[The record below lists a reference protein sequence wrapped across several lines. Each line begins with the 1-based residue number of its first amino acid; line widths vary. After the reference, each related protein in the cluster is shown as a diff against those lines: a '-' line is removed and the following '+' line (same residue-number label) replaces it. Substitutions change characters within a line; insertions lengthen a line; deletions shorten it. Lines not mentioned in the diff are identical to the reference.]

1 MGEIAQAAGSAD
13 AEMDIIRDSVAF
25 KLNELKQTWIGYAQ
39 ELLQR
44 DDIGKI
50 IDRLIEGSESL
61 QTTIDALTPV
71 VSTFIDLLS
80 QLIDVLADLS
90 EATNGWAI
98 PAIAG
103 GIGSFKLLDKV
114 DTTAFDARI
123 NKVRERYNNIGN
135 DIPDPFSNSS
145 KNVSKFSR
153 WGEGFEEF
161 EDTTDKVEEGIE
173 NIGDALEKTGSNG
186 DVILT
191 ALKDKLKQVGAI
203 LTSPTFWGIV
213 GITAVVYALHKLYKA
228 QGEIFEQA
236 HKAQEE
242 YKENEKALE
251 DYKTQIL
258 DLRSITDDST
268 KSIEEQQSA
277 REQLLDIQSQLIEQY
292 GIEAG
297 SIDILSNSIERLN
310 FAFDGLSE
318 KSYQEFLNSV
328 NRNDGWNGWWHKLA
342 TGELF
347 DSSISNAS
355 YIKDQMENAHS
366 ELFYDTGLT
375 TKGQNQLVSI
385 LNEHGIST
393 KYNEGSG
400 IYGVDVDNL
409 QNYYDTLIEIQT
421 EYRDKQ
427 DAISA
432 SAYKAIEQEVNR
444 VNDILTEISPVY
456 NQMLEHDV
464 INKNYK
470 DEVEKIESLKQEI
483 KKAQIADDKDA
494 VESLTKQLYEAYNG
508 VLEKAGSDE
517 SVKNWF
523 GDFVSE
529 VQTLLD
535 SEEFR
540 LKIYPEIETDESRD
554 FQETK
559 DIIAKSNNEH
569 LFDDEVY
576 SLVNS
581 NASTREIGDKY
592 GADVER
598 VVGYIRRQLKA
609 GVPIDLVIDELEI
622 PNKTIRNLGKEFET
636 AFNKLNEEDQSII
649 LQFSEKEIKDE
660 ISVAKNEYR
669 KMLNEFS
676 KEGNV
681 DLTIRPK
688 IDSSTMQSAGWDVE
702 DGSVSTTFKSGEF
715 IWQGDEENGKYVYIH
730 YTPILP
736 DGTVLTPKEMDDY
749 LYNVLEG
756 SDDILGADSKGL
768 VIKVDADVDIPEG
781 EIDAFK
787 NGGQI
792 SKGIKDFISK
802 TDNWDNEVHKVE
814 EAYYDV
820 NNSTQFVDKAISNLI
835 RKTKELAEETKEV
848 SFEDTINSLSDL
860 EGQIGNVDNAMS
872 KFFDDEDGNVEL
884 SDIKAIQD
892 AFAEIEGFNVDDV
905 ADDLNSLIS
914 AGNYDEAADSIDR
927 LVSKY
932 IEASG
937 ILDTVN
943 NKNKDLI
950 ATQLNLMGVTN
961 AQEIVEASL
970 NERSALLAAEN
981 EYLAETGEDVAEAT
995 YEEIYQFIN
1004 LQNASEQTEKYLAQ
1018 VAIEKIAINDNKIN
1032 TAADCQQLLNL
1043 ANTAMASAEAISTV
1057 KEAQAAIASN
1067 SITRQDWGQSVLNK
1081 INNGTFDW
1089 GFSKNKIEL
1098 DDVSVPMAKYEGGKA
1113 TKSAK
1118 DASSK
1123 GSEASKETFDWIET
1137 KIQRLERDITNLG
1150 KTADAT
1156 YKTWAERTVAL
1167 GQEMEKV
1174 NEQISLQ
1181 ESAYNAYMAKAE
1193 SVGLSAQYKKLVQ
1206 SGALKIDEITD
1217 ETLKEQINNYKEW
1230 YEKALDAK
1238 DKVDDLKQSLAD
1250 LAKTKFDN
1258 ISAQFDD
1265 LISDIDHGLKYV
1277 TAQLESVETVG
1288 KIAGK
1293 SFYDEQIKAEQQR
1306 VNDLTAEL
1314 GQLQS
1319 ALAEGL
1325 ASGAIEYGSQM
1336 FNEMKKS
1343 IYSVEESILDA
1354 NNAILKFE
1362 QNIKQVAKA
1371 NFDDLLSQFDH
1382 AIGILTSKLDLT
1394 DNIISMIESSGHV
1407 ISRKYYEALS
1417 EGEEQ
1422 NIKNLK
1428 KKYDELNKV
1437 FEEAVSSGDISPYTD
1452 EWYDMRNSIED
1463 VKSSIIDATSKL
1475 IEYKNALRQIDWD
1488 LFDRG
1493 QTRLEQLVSE
1503 SQFLIDLYEKYPLF
1517 DKDTGDIT
1525 DKGMATRGLLVQNY
1539 ETYRQQAAQLADE
1552 IERLKNELK
1561 ADPKNTTLID
1571 RLRELEEQERS
1582 ALLSSEA
1589 VKESLRD
1596 LLQNEINALIDA
1608 LEKLINKYTEALNRQ
1623 KD

>member
-1 MGEIAQAAGSAD
+1 M
-13 AEMDIIRDSVAF
+13 
-25 KLNELKQTWIGYAQ
+25 
-39 ELLQR
+39 
-44 DDIGKI
+44 
-50 IDRLIEGSESL
+50 
-61 QTTIDALTPV
+61 P
-71 VSTFIDLLS
+71 
-80 QLIDVLADLS
+80 
-90 EATNGWAI
+90 
-98 PAIAG
+98 
-103 GIGSFKLLDKV
+103 
-114 DTTAFDARI
+114 
-123 NKVRERYNNIGN
+123 
-135 DIPDPFSNSS
+135 
-145 KNVSKFSR
+145 
-153 WGEGFEEF
+153 
-161 EDTTDKVEEGIE
+161 
-173 NIGDALEKTGSNG
+173 
-186 DVILT
+186 
-191 ALKDKLKQVGAI
+191 
-203 LTSPTFWGIV
+203 
-213 GITAVVYALHKLYKA
+213 
-228 QGEIFEQA
+228 
-236 HKAQEE
+236 
-242 YKENEKALE
+242 
-251 DYKTQIL
+251 
-258 DLRSITDDST
+258 
-268 KSIEEQQSA
+268 
-277 REQLLDIQSQLIEQY
+277 
-292 GIEAG
+292 
-297 SIDILSNSIERLN
+297 
-310 FAFDGLSE
+310 
-318 KSYQEFLNSV
+318 
-328 NRNDGWNGWWHKLA
+328 
-342 TGELF
+342 
-347 DSSISNAS
+347 
-355 YIKDQMENAHS
+355 
-366 ELFYDTGLT
+366 
-375 TKGQNQLVSI
+375 
-385 LNEHGIST
+385 
-393 KYNEGSG
+393 
-400 IYGVDVDNL
+400 
-409 QNYYDTLIEIQT
+409 
-421 EYRDKQ
+421 
-427 DAISA
+427 
-432 SAYKAIEQEVNR
+432 
-444 VNDILTEISPVY
+444 
-456 NQMLEHDV
+456 
-464 INKNYK
+464 
-470 DEVEKIESLKQEI
+470 
-483 KKAQIADDKDA
+483 
-494 VESLTKQLYEAYNG
+494 
-508 VLEKAGSDE
+508 
-517 SVKNWF
+517 
-523 GDFVSE
+523 
-529 VQTLLD
+529 
-535 SEEFR
+535 
-540 LKIYPEIETDESRD
+540 TDESEWFER
-554 FQETK
+554 TK
-559 DIIAKSNNEH
+559 RRIAESNNEH
-569 LFDDEVY
+569 LYDDEVY
-576 SLVNS
+576 RLANS
-581 NASTREIGDKY
+581 ELSTRDIEKQNGTVV
-592 GADVER
+592 ADVIS
-598 VVGYIRRQLKA
+598 YIREQVKQ
-609 GVPIDLVIDELEI
+609 GVPIDLVIDELEL
-622 PNKTIRNLGKEFET
+622 PNQVIRNLGKEFET

-715 IWQGDEENGKYVYIH
+715 IWQGDEENGKYVYVH

-756 SDDILGADSKGL
+756 SDNILGADSKGL
-768 VIKVDADVDIPEG
+768 VIKVDADVNIPEG

-1018 VAIEKIAINDNKIN
+1018 VAIEKISINDNKIN

-1067 SITRQDWGQSVLNK
+1067 SITRQDWGQSVLNQ

-1113 TKSAK
+1113 TKGAK

-1181 ESAYNAYMAKAE
+1181 ETAYNAYMAKAE

-1217 ETLKEQINNYKEW
+1217 ETLKEQISNYKEW

-1238 DKVDDLKQSLAD
+1238 DKVDDLKQSLAE

-1265 LISDIDHGLKYV
+1265 LISDIDHFVKFIN
-1277 TAQLESVETVG
+1277 AQLTSVETIG
-1288 KIAGK
+1288 KIGGK
-1293 SFYDEQIKAEQQR
+1293 SFYEALIAQEQQR
-1306 VNDLTAEL
+1306 VNELTAEL
-1314 GQLQS
+1314 AQLQN

-1336 FNEMKKS
+1336 WAEMKKQ
-1343 IYSVEESILDA
+1343 IFSVEEAIWDA
-1354 NNAILKFE
+1354 NNAILEFE
-1362 QNIKQVAKA
+1362 QKLKQVAKQ
-1371 NFDDLLSQFDH
+1371 NFDDLVSQFEN
-1382 AIGILTSKLDLT
+1382 AINILTSKMDLT
-1394 DNIISMIESSGHV
+1394 DKIIGMVQNTGHIV
-1407 ISRKYYEALS
+1407 SREYYNALINAS
-1417 EGEEQ
+1417 DQ
-1422 NIKNLK
+1422 NVKNLK
-1428 KKYDELNKV
+1428 KKYDELQKV
-1437 FEEAVSSGDISPYTD
+1437 FDEAVANGDITPYSD
-1452 EWYDMRNSIED
+1452 EWYFNMPHYLVISIANLFNCWNSL
-1463 VKSSIIDATSKL
+1463 KL
-1475 IEYKNALRQIDWD
+1475 IKLQR
-1488 LFDRG
+1488 R
-1493 QTRLEQLVSE
+1493 
-1503 SQFLIDLYEKYPLF
+1503 
-1517 DKDTGDIT
+1517 
-1525 DKGMATRGLLVQNY
+1525 
-1539 ETYRQQAAQLADE
+1539 DE
-1552 IERLKNELK
+1552 ICSSVIVAK
-1561 ADPKNTTLID
+1561 A
-1571 RLRELEEQERS
+1571 
-1582 ALLSSEA
+1582 
-1589 VKESLRD
+1589 
-1596 LLQNEINALIDA
+1596 
-1608 LEKLINKYTEALNRQ
+1608 EKIYQIA
-1623 KD
+1623 